1 LELSRRDGA
10 SVHAGKL
17 YASNSTWGVNE
28 KGQIQFERAL
38 NAEERWHWEDDEHD
52 VGDNGD
58 EAKDE

>member
-1 LELSRRDGA
+1 
-10 SVHAGKL
+10 
-17 YASNSTWGVNE
+17 VNE